1 MQVCKKEK
9 AGRRRDTVESEAYLL
24 FHPFRLD
31 PVNERLWR
39 GEQPL
44 PLRPKPFAILRY
56 LVAHA
61 DHLVTKADLLAAVWQ
76 HTQVAEGVLRG
87 YIRDLRAVLGD
98 DPVAPRFIETVER
111 RGYRFIAPLT
121 PNSQPVSSFKF
132 QVHSLNRPYTSP
144 ASSLQPQASWGGR
157 QSLHNCTA
165 GWSKR

>member
-1 MQVCKKEK
+1 M
-9 AGRRRDTVESEAYLL
+9 ESEVCLR

-31 PVNERLWR
+31 LTNERLWR
-39 GEQPL
+39 GEQPV

-61 DHLVTKADLLAAVWQ
+61 DTLVPKADLLAAVWQ
-76 HTQVAEGVLRG
+76 HTHVAEGVLRG

-98 DPVAPRFIETVER
+98 DPAAPRFIETVER

-132 QVHSLNRPYTSP
+132 QVHSSTQPL
-144 ASSLQPQASWGGR
+144 ASTP
-157 QSLHNCTA
+157 
-165 GWSKR
+165 